1 MPRWHRWREGQPVL
15 TWAVG
20 QCTNYNSTEGRSHFR
35 PACLPTIFSYRFSQ
49 NLLKILWKNA
59 EISGN
64 TLSSGNYHS
73 SLSGMC
79 ARHQTGVWSVPSC
92 PSPEEKRS
100 KPWMKNTYRAFP
112 ALKINGLFDVHYK
125 NENLL
130 WKICLLYSI
139 RPIDTGCK
147 LLWIFFWNVV
157 SSSRNL
163 HINEW
168 KFATSFSCKN
178 DWWK

>member
-1 MPRWHRWREGQPVL
+1 MRGLARATRSPGLFHW
-15 TWAVG
+15 TD
-20 QCTNYNSTEGRSHFR
+20 YDSTGRGGHFLD
-35 PACLPTIFSYRFSQ
+35 CLPAYYVF
-49 NLLKILWKNA
+49 LLILKNCKITSKFL
-59 EISGN
+59 ERMDISGN
-64 TLSSGNYHS
+64 TLTSGNYHS

-100 KPWMKNTYRAFP
+100 KPWMKNTYRALP